1 MMGTPTVLLRVYWL
15 LLITGQIAIFE
26 TGALAPCL
34 PQQPD
39 SLSVYAGQDAEHTC
53 LLIFFRALGF

>member
-1 MMGTPTVLLRVYWL
+1 MGTLIVLLWTCWL

-26 TGALAPCL
+26 AGALVPCL

-39 SLSVYAGQDAEHTC
+39 SLRVYAGQDAK
-53 LLIFFRALGF
+53 

>member
-1 MMGTPTVLLRVYWL
+1 MGTLIVLLWACWL
-15 LLITGQIAIFE
+15 LLMIGQITISDA
-26 TGALAPCL
+26 GVLALYL

-53 LLIFFRALGF
+53 LLIFFRAVGF